1 MGTIYIGRYKVIE
14 ELGRGGMGVVYRG
27 EDPVLERQVA
37 IKVLP
42 PKKMTP
48 KSIERF
54 LREAKTAARLD
65 SPYIVKIHDIG
76 QVDDIHFI
84 VMEYVEG
91 SSLGDMIDY
100 EEVPTAEQ
108 LRLRLKIFRQV
119 MEAVRYAH
127 ENGVIHRDL
136 KPDNIMVNKSGHV
149 KVMDFG
155 LAFFAG
161 QHSLTE
167 VGQVMGTAAYVSPEQ
182 AVGKLTDERTDIYS
196 LGVIL
201 FELITGRWPFSAGN
215 PLEMFRK
222 VAEEP
227 APSPRIYN
235 KSISPG
241 LETLVLR
248 SLRKKVDDRFSSVA
262 DMIESFD
269 MCLRSESFASSA
281 AAPAVSPSIGK
292 LPGTKT
298 HSRLPAPSSAR
309 FNASKAGVAPEV
321 NHQAP
326 PLSEGGSR
334 RLPDPSSIRRLPIG
348 QSHISETMQAAA
360 PVNIPAPVSA
370 PASPLQERRSS
381 APVSSSSRLVRSAH
395 TRPAVVIN
403 SAAAYEADVARQ
415 QEQAAQANRRAGVV
429 ITIGGE
435 EAFRTSVASYSSQDQ
450 QSSVSTEESVI
461 KPDAFPQKVS
471 LPTPGPP
478 VRRVIQETSV
488 AAPLNLPTPGS
499 ASPAASSGTVQIPI
513 PKIEP
518 APRAPEPK
526 TELPKPSAVPESSEE
541 SGGAAHRRFVGGSG
555 SAVASNA
562 WMAGVEE
569 KSSAAPSEAAPIPN
583 SMAAEAPSER
593 DVETVIKSGLAAL
606 KDSRFQEAAS
616 EFNLVLARD
625 PENVQG
631 LIGLG
636 RVRCELG
643 EYGSSRSLIEES
655 IRVAPDSH
663 EPYVALADFFSRTD
677 QPALVISAL
686 HKALDRCEYD
696 NILRCRLAFLYFS
709 QNRPDVAF
717 EQYCVALEQAPDDF
731 LVNYQFALFL
741 STQERYSEALNCLH
755 RACSAQPSNGDIY
768 TFLADVC
775 LKLGDTAQAQSVL
788 EGAIE
793 AGVRID
799 AGVHTDWASLYMAQ
813 NNEKQA
819 VSELSEALEAEPGH
833 IEASIKLSA
842 LFCHHNQLSEAARTL
857 EQALKFH
864 PNSLSLHRRLGEVF
878 ILGGSLEKAMDH
890 FEQIVKLE
898 PACAENYNRL
908 GRIYLKK
915 HYDASSVEQYQKAVE
930 SHPVNPSYREDLAMV
945 YYCMGKYQAAIAE
958 LVKACRLD
966 YTNPDYPKALGIM
979 LLELG
984 AYEDAM
990 RQLQSSLSLRP
1001 NDAQARGMLGRALAG
1016 QGLNNLAIIE
1026 FQKAIDAD
1034 PDMYL
1039 FNLPL
1044 ARAYAMQGRHDQAV
1058 LCFKRF
1064 LNVIPDSSGF
1074 SSVYNAYVGVGR
1086 SLIASGEFA
1095 CALEVL
1101 SSILVRDPYNAG
1113 AHIGLAKVWL
1123 SKKNYTKASGCVEEG
1138 LKSAPRYAPLLLV
1151 KAEVLGAQ
1159 DRWSSA
1165 VSVLLEAAQ
1174 EAPHN
1179 HRIVEQ
1185 LGRAYRKCGRLQDAV
1200 EVFSKAAEDFPE
1212 LSSHF
1217 YWLKGRVL
1225 YRQGQYEASVWAY
1238 RQAIEVAPEDWRVYL
1253 DMGKAYSSLQQ
1264 LDEAAGAYR
1273 SAERLAPA
1281 EEKKQIRSMLS
1292 RLRR

>member
-91 SSLGDMIDY
+91 SSLGDMIEY

-235 KSISPG
+235 KGISPG

-248 SLRKKVDDRFSSVA
+248 SLRKKVEDRFSSVA
-262 DMIESFD
+262 EMLESFD
-269 MCLRSESFASSA
+269 ACLRNDIYAPSTSVSA
-281 AAPAVSPSIGK
+281 ASLAVDK
-292 LPGTKT
+292 MTGTAK

-309 FNASKAGVAPEV
+309 FNASKAGAAPEL
-321 NHQAP
+321 ASSLP
-326 PLSEGGSR
+326 PSAESNSR
-334 RLPDPSSIRRLPIG
+334 RLPDPSRVRRLPIG
-348 QSHISETMQAAA
+348 QNHISETIQAAA
-360 PVNIPAPVSA
+360 SAPSVVAAPAAPLKDRKNSMPVSG
-370 PASPLQERRSS
+370 
-381 APVSSSSRLVRSAH
+381 SSRLVRSTN

-403 SAAAYEADVARQ
+403 SAAAYEADIARQ
-415 QEQAAQANRRAGVV
+415 NEQSAKASRKAGGV

-435 EAFRTSVASYSSQDQ
+435 EAFRTSVASYSSQEQ
-450 QSSVSTEESVI
+450 QPAVKAEESII
-461 KPDAFPQKVS
+461 KPEAFPQKVS

-488 AAPLNLPTPGS
+488 AAPLNFSAGS
-499 ASPAASSGTVQIPI
+499 VTSPAPSAGAVQIPI

-518 APRAPEPK
+518 APLVTEPK
-526 TELPKPSAVPESSEE
+526 NELPALSAPKENSEGGSS
-541 SGGAAHRRFVGGSG
+541 AAPRRFVGGSG
-555 SAVASNA
+555 AAVASNA

-569 KSSAAPSEAAPIPN
+569 KISPSSPSEAEIMPD
-583 SMAAEAPSER
+583 AAISEAVSER
-593 DVETVIKSGLAAL
+593 DLETVIKSGLSAF
-606 KDSRFQEAAS
+606 KDSRFSEAAS
-616 EFNLVLARD
+616 EFSLVLSRD
-625 PENVQG
+625 PENIQG

-643 EYGSSRSLIEES
+643 EYDSARSLIEEA
-655 IRVAPDSH
+655 VKYAPDSH
-663 EPYVALADFFSRTD
+663 EPYVALADFFSRTE

-696 NILRCRLAFLYFS
+696 NMLRCRLAFLYFS
-709 QNRPDVAF
+709 QSRPDVAF

-731 LVNYQFALFL
+731 QVNYQFALFL
-741 STQERYSEALNCLH
+741 VTQERYKEALNCLH
-755 RACSAQPSNGDIY
+755 RACNAQPDNGDIY
-768 TFLADVC
+768 SLLADVC

-788 EGAIE
+788 ERALE
-793 AGVRID
+793 AGVRVD
-799 AGVHTDWASLYMAQ
+799 SGVHTDWASLYMAQ

-842 LFCHHNQLSEAARTL
+842 LFCHHNQLSEAVRTL

-908 GRIYLKK
+908 GRLSLKK

-930 SHPVNPSYREDLAMV
+930 AHPVNPTYREDLAMV

-966 YTNPDYPKALGIM
+966 YTNPDYPKSLGIM

-1026 FQKAIDAD
+1026 FQKAIDSD

-1064 LNVIPDSSGF
+1064 LNVIPDSSSF
-1074 SSVYNAYVGVGR
+1074 YSVYNAYVGVGR
-1086 SLIASGEFA
+1086 SLIANGELVG
-1095 CALEVL
+1095 ALEVL
-1101 SSILVRDPYNAG
+1101 SSILVRDPYNAE
-1113 AHIGLAKVWL
+1113 ACIGLAKVWL
-1123 SKKNYTKASGCVEEG
+1123 SKKNYAKASSFVEEG
-1138 LKSAPRYAPLLLV
+1138 LKSAPHYAPLLLV
-1151 KAEVLGAQ
+1151 KADILGAQ

-1165 VSVLLEAAQ
+1165 VSALLEAVQ

-1179 HRIVEQ
+1179 HHIVEQ
-1185 LGRAYRKCGRLQDAV
+1185 LGRAYRKCGRLQDAI
-1200 EVFSKAAEDFPE
+1200 EIFSKAAEDFPE
-1212 LSSHF
+1212 FSGHF

-1225 YRQGQYEASVWAY
+1225 YRQGQYEAAVWSY
-1238 RQAIEVAPEDWRVYL
+1238 RQAAETDPEDWRIYL

-1281 EEKKQIRSMLS
+1281 EEKKQIRSLLS